1 MICHKDTKSQRT
13 LGLNIIKL
21 FIKFV
26 SLKLGGKQQNINNFP
41 LGGLRGLPPN
51 YPMKAIVDCNSFY
64 ASCER
69 LFKPSLQNKPVVVLS
84 NNDGCIVSRTDE
96 AKALGIRMAWPYYQN
111 REEILK
117 NNVAVFSS
125 NYHLYGDLSKRVMDT
140 LRLLAPEVEVYSVD
154 ESFLDLSGIDSD
166 KLYEYSL
173 FIKHTTELWTGIPVS
188 VGVAPSK
195 VLSKVANR
203 LAKKDKTGTK
213 GVMILQTP
221 EQQMEALQRTA
232 VEDIWGVGS
241 AGSKKLR
248 MFNINTAW
256 DLRNMSEEWVRK
268 NLGGIVG
275 VRLVKEL
282 NGMPCIEMKD
292 PLTTK
297 KMIATTRMFGK
308 PVYELME
315 LKEAVATYIARA
327 AEKLRRQNCAAGSVS
342 VFVVNSD
349 NRNYNHYEPTSRSA
363 YIILPSATYLTNV
376 LISHV
381 MPLVEAL
388 YNKGSKYIKAGIVLS
403 NIVPSDMIQ
412 FNLFEPPENDN
423 AKRLMSVIDNINF
436 SMSND
441 ILKFASSGTKR
452 NWKMRQE
459 MRSKRFTTKWDEL
472 CLVR

>member
-1 MICHKDTKSQRT
+1 
-13 LGLNIIKL
+13 
-21 FIKFV
+21 
-26 SLKLGGKQQNINNFP
+26 
-41 LGGLRGLPPN
+41 
-51 YPMKAIVDCNSFY
+51 MKAIVDCNSFY

-69 LFKPSLQNKPVVVLS
+69 LFKPSLRNKPVVVLS

-96 AKALGIRMAWPYYQN
+96 AKALGIRMAGPYYQN
-111 REEILK
+111 KEEILK

-140 LRLLAPEVEVYSVD
+140 LRLLAPVVEVYSVD
-154 ESFLDLSGIDSD
+154 ESFLDLTGIDEE
-166 KLYEYSL
+166 KLYDYSI
-173 FIKHTTELWTGIPVS
+173 FVKQTTELWTGIPVS
-188 VGVAPSK
+188 VGVAPTK

-203 LAKKDKTGTK
+203 LAKKDKIGTK
-213 GVMILQTP
+213 GVMVLQTP
-221 EQQMEALQRTA
+221 EQQMEALERTA
-232 VEDIWGVGS
+232 VEDIWGVGG
-241 AGSKKLR
+241 ANSKKLR

-308 PVYELME
+308 PVYELNE

-327 AEKLRRQNCAAGSVS
+327 AEKLRRQNSAAGSVS

-349 NRNYNHYEPTSRSA
+349 NRNYGHYEPSYRSTYILLSAATS
-363 YIILPSATYLTNV
+363 LTNV
-376 LISHV
+376 LIAQV
-381 MPLVEAL
+381 MPLVDAL
-388 YNKGSKYIKAGIVLS
+388 YNKGSKYIKAGIVLG

-412 FNLFEPPENDN
+412 FSLFEPPESAN
-423 AKRLMSVIDNINF
+423 AKKLMKVIDNINF
-436 SMSND
+436 SMCND

-459 MRSKRFTTKWDEL
+459 MRSQRFTTKWDEL
-472 CLVR
+472 CLVK